1 MVFRI
6 YFYQIFYLEYH
17 PMQELISHIEKFIPN
32 LDDRIRQDITQFF
45 KLRKLTKGE
54 HLVHEGQISKNV
66 YFIKKGLLRNY
77 IIKNDKDETIWF
89 CFPEDFITVFS
100 SFQLQIPGRENTIA
114 LTDCEL
120 YWISFEK
127 LEELNAQSH
136 AWERLSRVFTIK
148 FAIQQ
153 ETRLFMLQTMNAEEK
168 YDYLG
173 EHFPHIIQQIPN
185 KYVASY
191 LGITR
196 ETLSRIRA
204 RKT

>member
-1 MVFRI
+1 
-6 YFYQIFYLEYH
+6 
-17 PMQELISHIEKFIPN
+17 MQELIAHIEKYIPN
-32 LDDRIRQDITQFF
+32 LNQEIKQDIVQSFTLK
-45 KLRKLTKGE
+45 KLAKGE
-54 HLVHEGQISKNV
+54 HLVKEGQISKNV
-66 YFIKKGLLRNY
+66 YFVKQGLLRNY

-89 CFPEDFITVFS
+89 FFPQDFITVFS

-114 LTDCEL
+114 LTNCEL
-120 YWISFEK
+120 YYISFEK
-127 LEELNAQSH
+127 LEKLNAQSH
-136 AWERLSRVFTIK
+136 AWERLSRIFTVQ

-153 ETRLFMLQTMNAEEK
+153 ETRLFMLQTMDAEEK
-168 YDYLG
+168 YDFLG